1 MLGLTPNMLRQFLQ
15 AINHLSGLRRAA
27 SWRLLSRLDHL
38 PACSRAHAHR
48 HGTSGKVKSRRDAGG
63 TTPISAISVV
73 LLSCASVP
81 ILLRLAFTFPFS
93 FRFLSASAACSG
105 LVSDEVSVLI
115 EVFRTVAV
123 VAVVSFTAMAVHE
136 ETAQHLLPVVLYLM
150 LVLILLILVLTFAFA
165 LSFATS

>member
-1 MLGLTPNMLRQFLQ
+1 MLGLTPNVLRQFLQ

-48 HGTSGKVKSRRDAGG
+48 HGTSGEVESRRDSGRTA
-63 TTPISAISVV
+63 PVSAVSVV
-73 LLSCASVP
+73 LLSCAPIP

-93 FRFLSASAACSG
+93 FGFLSAPTACSG
-105 LVSDEVSVLI
+105 LVPDKVSVLI
-115 EVFRTVAV
+115 KVFRAVAI
-123 VAVVSFTAMAVHE
+123 VAIISFAAMAVHE
-136 ETAQHLLPVVLYLM
+136 ETAKHLLPVVLYLM